1 VGAEPNPWD
10 ASASGRFRTYLPR
23 FRYAPE
29 FTLRRVSLSSVSMSS
44 GFVAGASTVGMFA
57 IEERPRD
64 PLSRPVPRVSQARSL
79 RGLPEL
85 FAGGL
90 GLYQTRQALCHR
102 VAGSRHRRSLGEKAP
117 NLKIGGKAPNMHLG
131 GKAPRPREN
140 TNMETIART
149 PLQLGNYIRQ
159 RRRELGLTQEKLAAK
174 VGVRQRT
181 VSDIETSA
189 AVRFDTVLRTLAALD
204 LELVI
209 RPRTKGS
216 ARDIE
221 RLF

>member
-1 VGAEPNPWD
+1 
-10 ASASGRFRTYLPR
+10 
-23 FRYAPE
+23 
-29 FTLRRVSLSSVSMSS
+29 
-44 GFVAGASTVGMFA
+44 
-57 IEERPRD
+57 
-64 PLSRPVPRVSQARSL
+64 
-79 RGLPEL
+79 
-85 FAGGL
+85 
-90 GLYQTRQALCHR
+90 
-102 VAGSRHRRSLGEKAP
+102 
-117 NLKIGGKAPNMHLG
+117 
-131 GKAPRPREN
+131 
-140 TNMETIART
+140 METIART

-189 AVRFDTVLRTLAALD
+189 AVRVDTMLRTLAALD
-204 LELVI
+204 LELVV

>member
-1 VGAEPNPWD
+1 
-10 ASASGRFRTYLPR
+10 
-23 FRYAPE
+23 
-29 FTLRRVSLSSVSMSS
+29 
-44 GFVAGASTVGMFA
+44 
-57 IEERPRD
+57 
-64 PLSRPVPRVSQARSL
+64 
-79 RGLPEL
+79 
-85 FAGGL
+85 
-90 GLYQTRQALCHR
+90 
-102 VAGSRHRRSLGEKAP
+102 
-117 NLKIGGKAPNMHLG
+117 
-131 GKAPRPREN
+131 
-140 TNMETIART
+140 METIART
-149 PLQLGNYIRQ
+149 PLQLGNHIRQ

-189 AVRFDTVLRTLAALD
+189 AARFDTVLRTLAALD

>member
-1 VGAEPNPWD
+1 M
-10 ASASGRFRTYLPR
+10 GRFNVRNN
-23 FRYAPE
+23 
-29 FTLRRVSLSSVSMSS
+29 
-44 GFVAGASTVGMFA
+44 FA
-57 IEERPRD
+57 VKERPQD
-64 PLSRPVPRVSQARSL
+64 PLSHPCRDGSQARGL

-85 FAGGL
+85 FAEGA
-90 GLYQTRQALCHR
+90 GLYQNSPASAPSGASLRNR
-102 VAGSRHRRSLGEKAP
+102 PRLGEKP
-117 NLKIGGKAPNMHLG
+117 PSLKIGGKAPNMHLG

-140 TNMETIART
+140 PNMETIART

>member
-1 VGAEPNPWD
+1 MGHKH
-10 ASASGRFRTYLPR
+10 G
-23 FRYAPE
+23 
-29 FTLRRVSLSSVSMSS
+29 VSEAFLNC
-44 GFVAGASTVGMFA
+44 
-57 IEERPRD
+57 
-64 PLSRPVPRVSQARSL
+64 SQEKS
-79 RGLPEL
+79 
-85 FAGGL
+85 
-90 GLYQTRQALCHR
+90 GLYQTRQALCHL
-102 VAGSRHRRSLGEKAP
+102 RHRHSLGEKPP

-131 GKAPRPREN
+131 GKAPRPRESP
-140 TNMETIART
+140 NMETIART
-149 PLQLGNYIRQ
+149 PLQLGNYIRE